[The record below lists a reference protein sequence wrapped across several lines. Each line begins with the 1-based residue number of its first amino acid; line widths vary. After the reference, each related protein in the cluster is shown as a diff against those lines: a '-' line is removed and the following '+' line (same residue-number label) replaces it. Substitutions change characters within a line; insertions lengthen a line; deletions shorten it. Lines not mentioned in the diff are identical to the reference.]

1 MKLTVI
7 IVSYNVRH
15 YLEQCL
21 KSVIKASHSL
31 QVEMIVVDNCSEDD
45 SVSMVQNKFPEVK
58 LIINPDNKGFSKANN
73 QAIRISEGEYI
84 LLLNPD
90 TVLEENAL
98 SRSLHFMETHPEAGG
113 LGIKIIDG
121 HGYYLPESKRGLPT
135 PWASF
140 CTMSHLSQVFPNS
153 AFFNR
158 YHAGH
163 LDENKTN
170 KIEVLAGAFMLLR
183 RKVLDEIGLLDEDF
197 FMYGEDIDLSYRI
210 TKAGYFN
217 YYFPE
222 AWMIHY
228 KGESTRKSSLN
239 YVRLFYGAMLIF
251 ARKHFAGKNERL
263 LSLVILPG
271 VYLRAV
277 IAMIS
282 NKLYSLVHSSFW
294 SFISVTFNKILPSFL
309 KIKWAGK
316 TQEKLQVVLIIANHN
331 EATLIEELVK
341 QTTPVEVLAVDIR
354 VNHKDM
360 GYIYSFETLEGI
372 DLFQDITEK
381 IKQIHPDEIIF
392 SAKELTTDDIII
404 LMCQLG
410 KYAIPYSWLLTNDFY
425 VCLFVAFI
433 MQPFH

>member
-1 MKLTVI
+1 
-7 IVSYNVRH
+7 
-15 YLEQCL
+15 
-21 KSVIKASHSL
+21 
-31 QVEMIVVDNCSEDD
+31 
-45 SVSMVQNKFPEVK
+45 
-58 LIINPDNKGFSKANN
+58 
-73 QAIRISEGEYI
+73 
-84 LLLNPD
+84 
-90 TVLEENAL
+90 
-98 SRSLHFMETHPEAGG
+98 
-113 LGIKIIDG
+113 
-121 HGYYLPESKRGLPT
+121 
-135 PWASF
+135 
-140 CTMSHLSQVFPNS
+140 
-153 AFFNR
+153 
-158 YHAGH
+158 
-163 LDENKTN
+163 
-170 KIEVLAGAFMLLR
+170 
-183 RKVLDEIGLLDEDF
+183 
-197 FMYGEDIDLSYRI
+197 
-210 TKAGYFN
+210 
-217 YYFPE
+217 
-222 AWMIHY
+222 MIHY

-309 KIKWAGK
+309 KIKWTGK
-316 TQEKLQVVLIIANHN
+316 AQEKLQVVLIIANHN

-410 KYAIPYSWLLTNDFY
+410 KYAIPYRIAHTDIHTIIGSN
-425 VCLFVAFI
+425 FVRTLQTSNVSA
-433 MQPFH
+433 